1 MTTADLIRLAER
13 IAKKADEASAQFAR
27 GLTLVVRK
35 AEREIGQVVKDASEG
50 ASTAILKGRNATR
63 TKAQIRTALENA
75 GYDGLIED
83 ATGVPLDQMAKAVLA
98 LRVADK
104 ELATTD
110 AFLARVEALKALYA
124 TDLLDMGQSLSNA
137 LWQATVRGI
146 FGAQPVSKILEDLA
160 AIMDDTEAHIR
171 TLYDTSVSI
180 FGRQVEALQAGN
192 DPETLF
198 VYMGPDDEKTRPFC
212 RAHVGKVYSRSEIDK
227 MDNGQIDN
235 VFLTGGGYN
244 CRHSFIEIA
253 KSSELA
259 DLHGTGER
267 VPEIAQ
273 RMAA

>member
-1 MTTADLIRLAER
+1 MTTADLIRLAAR
-13 IAKKADEASAQFAR
+13 IAKKADEASATFAR
-27 GLTLVVRK
+27 GLTLVVK
-35 AEREIGQVVKDASEG
+35 QTERELGKVVRDASEG

-63 TKAQIRTALENA
+63 AKLQIRTALEDA

-98 LRVADK
+98 LRAADR
-104 ELATTD
+104 EITTTD

-146 FGAQPVSKILEDLA
+146 FGAQPVDKILADLA
-160 AIMDDTEAHIR
+160 AVIDDTEAHIR

-198 VYMGPDDEKTRPFC
+198 VYLGPDDEKTRPFC
-212 RAHVGKVYSRSEIDK
+212 QKHVGKVYNRAEIDAL
-227 MDNGQIDN
+227 DNGQIDN
-235 VFLTGGGYN
+235 VFMTGGGFN
-244 CRHSFIEIA
+244 CRHMFQEIA

-259 DLHGTGER
+259 DLHGTGRR

>member
-1 MTTADLIRLAER
+1 MTTADLIRLADR
-13 IAKKADEASAQFAR
+13 IAKKADEASATFAR
-27 GLTLVVRK
+27 GLTLVVRNT
-35 AEREIGQVVKDASEG
+35 ERQLAKVIKDASEG
-50 ASTAILKGRNATR
+50 ASTAILKGRNASR
-63 TKAQIRTALENA
+63 TKIEIRNALEQA

-124 TDLLDMGQSLSNA
+124 TDLLDMGQALANA

-146 FGAQPVSKILEDLA
+146 FGAQPVNKILEDLA
-160 AIMDDTEAHIR
+160 AIIDDTEAHIR

-192 DPETLF
+192 DPETLY
-198 VYMGPDDEKTRPFC
+198 VYLGPDDEKTRPFC
-212 RAHVGKVYSRSEIDK
+212 HRHVGKVYARAEIDE
-227 MDNGQIDN
+227 MDNGQLDN

-244 CRHSFIEIA
+244 CRHGWIEVA
-253 KSSELA
+253 KSSELT
-259 DLHGTGER
+259 DLHGTGQR